1 MHQGRHAIDTTY
13 RVAVLRIHARL
24 VRLRF
29 VLLWENAVCGKI
41 DDFEFLLVDLG
52 GFVAGYGR
60 PLEMGLGTSCTMS
73 WLAYKVVE
81 VVALASR
88 GDECALHE
96 ELVLAFDGERWV
108 LLHGLEQ
115 HWESVSDEAQDV
127 QKKDGLPCTSTLSPG
142 SIFPEFGRTQYCCGV
157 GSCE

>member
-13 RVAVLRIHARL
+13 GVTVLRIQARL

-29 VLLWENAVCGKI
+29 VLLRENAVCGKV

-60 PLEMGLGTSCTMS
+60 PLVKGIRHQLYHE
-73 WLAYKVVE
+73 WLAYEVVE

-88 GDECALHE
+88 GNECALHE
-96 ELVLAFDGERWV
+96 ELVLAFDGEWWV
-108 LLHGLEQ
+108 LLHGLE
-115 HWESVSDEAQDV
+115 
-127 QKKDGLPCTSTLSPG
+127 
-142 SIFPEFGRTQYCCGV
+142 
-157 GSCE
+157 